1 MQPPQPKMHPP
12 PEEPT
17 TEKSGYVPANTEFN
31 DPSQINEMAGFIAS
45 VHGQAK
51 ALDKKVVGDSQY
63 TKGVT
68 FDAPKAIKELAAAPK
83 NNQPGGQLPQPPA
96 PSVQSPPPAL
106 PNMVHQQTVSPGDSL
121 ILKSEIDK
129 IKEQVNEIKKLY
141 DEFFKLKTVKGKW
154 VVKTESKE
162 QSASSI
168 AKTWNIL
175 NKLLKNKTSNI
186 NIVYTEE
193 PN

>member
-12 PEEPT
+12 PEEST
-17 TEKSGYVPANTEFN
+17 TEKSEYVPANTDFN

-68 FDAPKAIKELAAAPK
+68 FDAPSAIKELAGSPV
-83 NNQPGGQLPQPPA
+83 NNQPPVQLPHMP
-96 PSVQSPPPAL
+96 VQSVPTAQQAS
-106 PNMVHQQTVSPGDSL
+106 PNVVHQSTMNPGDSL

-154 VVKTESKE
+154 LIKTENKE
-162 QSASSI
+162 QSAPSI
-168 AKTWNIL
+168 AKAWNIL
-175 NKLLKNKTSNI
+175 NKLLKNKTNNI

>member
-12 PEEPT
+12 PEEVSA
-17 TEKSGYVPANTEFN
+17 EKSEYIPANTDFN
-31 DPSQINEMAGFIAS
+31 DPTQINEMARFVAS

-51 ALDKKVVGDSQY
+51 ALDKKVVGDNQY

-68 FDAPKAIKELAAAPK
+68 FDASSTIKELA
-83 NNQPGGQLPQPPA
+83 NNSGNKQSIAQPPTLPPIPQLA
-96 PSVQSPPPAL
+96 QQPSNIVQQPVVA
-106 PNMVHQQTVSPGDSL
+106 PGDSL

-129 IKEQVNEIKKLY
+129 IKEQVIEIKKLY

-154 VVKTESKE
+154 VIKTENKE
-162 QSASSI
+162 QNATSV
-168 AKTWNIL
+168 AKAWNIL
-175 NKLLKNKTSNI
+175 NKLLKNKTTNI

-193 PN
+193 TN